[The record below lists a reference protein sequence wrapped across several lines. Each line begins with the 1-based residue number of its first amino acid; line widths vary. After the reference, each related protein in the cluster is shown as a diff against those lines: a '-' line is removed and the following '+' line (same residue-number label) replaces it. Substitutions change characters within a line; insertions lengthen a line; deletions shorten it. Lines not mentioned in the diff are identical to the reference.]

1 MRLNEK
7 EIENII
13 CNSVTENL
21 ICRALELRPGELAK
35 FICGLANVNGG
46 YILVGVEKDNGL
58 LKTRFVK
65 NCKIRLR
72 FHVIQG

>member
-46 YILVGVEKDNGL
+46 YILVGVEM
-58 LKTRFVK
+58 
-65 NCKIRLR
+65 CIRDRHRNEIMDL
-72 FHVIQG
+72 

>member
-35 FICGLANVNGG
+35 FICGLANVNGASC
-46 YILVGVEKDNGL
+46 I
-58 LKTRFVK
+58 
-65 NCKIRLR
+65 
-72 FHVIQG
+72 IQI